1 MRSQQRWIPILFIVF
16 LVAFL
21 FQSYAVAQVP
31 KLPKAAKASSQAP
44 ALKLPENATPEQM
57 NAFLAGLSDEQARK
71 LLLDTM
77 KQEAEARLHTEEAE
91 GGGAGRKTGIAA
103 LFSSAEE
110 AMDALFK
117 RLGAVFTGAE
127 TTPSGWPEA
136 WAKLTGGKGF
146 GQFAAN
152 FVIMLLIIIGGVAA
166 ERFLL
171 RMIAGMHDYL
181 MKTVPLGRLQKL
193 GFIVSRILID
203 GLGIACFVL
212 VSFVLFAVIY
222 SPQDSGHLPVSI
234 FLVTSY
240 YFRLTLFAA
249 KVILSPKAAGLRL
262 APMSDADA
270 GLIYSWMMRITAVCA
285 LIGAVAFT
293 LREAGIS
300 RDVFLLIYS
309 SAGVT
314 VSVLL
319 IVLIMQVRERV
330 ARAIAPSAGEILMPI
345 EALQAK
351 LSAIWHW
358 VAILYVAAVG
368 VYWTM
373 RMLTH
378 GDLHILNLVFSLFLI
393 PLFIGLDQWVQK
405 LLAIASGGSREIIDL
420 GKPEDATGAA
430 AIQLQEPKR
439 AGMETYV
446 PLIKKSFRVVLVV
459 FFFFAVLKLW
469 GFDIALG
476 RLIARDVLSVLLV
489 LIIGLIIWQLIKAR
503 IDQKLQEEMP
513 LMSDDAEEGGGVG
526 SRSATLLLLLRKFLL
541 AVLFVIVFLIIL
553 SSLGIDIAPL
563 IAGAGVIGL
572 AIGFGAQTLVKDIIS
587 GIFFLIDDAF
597 RVGDYVEAGAAKG
610 TVEQISLR
618 SMKLRHPRGQVFTI
632 PFGDV
637 KTVTNFS
644 RDYIITK
651 LDFRVRYDADLEK
664 IRKIIKKV
672 NKQIMQDEEVKR
684 VMLSDIK
691 SQGIREIQDSAM
703 ILRVK
708 FKTIPGEQFPIQR
721 QVFHLVQKAFKESGI
736 EFAHRNVTVYLPP
749 EIKSKSM
756 SEMMEAE
763 KQAVEAGAAAAA
775 ALAQEEDEEKAK
787 AEAASKKKK

>member
-1 MRSQQRWIPILFIVF
+1 MQSYRQWVLRGFIV
-16 LVAFL
+16 LLMMAF
-21 FQSYAVAQVP
+21 FQPLASAKPP
-31 KLPKAAKASSQAP
+31 KLPKAGAASAP
-44 ALKLPENATPEQM
+44 AAEAKLPENATPEQVD
-57 NAFLAGLSDEQARK
+57 AFMAGLSDEQARRLFAEK
-71 LLLDTM
+71 M
-77 KQEAEARLHTEEAE
+77 KQEAQARSSADA
-91 GGGAGRKTGIAA
+91 AGDRAAGKSGIGA
-103 LFSSAEE
+103 LFAGAEE
-110 AMDALFK
+110 STTALFK
-117 RLGAVFTGAE
+117 RLGGVFSGAE
-127 TTPSGWPEA
+127 AAPSGWPEA
-136 WAKLTGGKGF
+136 WERLTGGRGF

-152 FVIMLLIIIGGVAA
+152 LAVMLLIVIGGYAA

-171 RMIAGMHDYL
+171 RMIAGVHDYL

-203 GLGIACFVL
+203 GLGIAFFVL

-222 SPQDSGHLPVSI
+222 SPKDSGYLPMSI

-240 YFRLTLFAA
+240 YFRLILFGARI
-249 KVILSPKAAGLRL
+249 ILSPKAPGLRL

-270 GLIYSWMMRITAVCA
+270 GLIYSWIMRIAAVCSV
-285 LIGAVAFT
+285 IAVIAFT

-300 RDVFLLIYS
+300 RDIFLLLYS
-309 SAGVT
+309 SAGVA

-319 IVLIMQVRERV
+319 IALILQVRERV
-330 ARAIAPSAGEILMPI
+330 AQAIAPSAGEILMPI

-358 VAILYVAAVG
+358 IAIFYVAAVG
-368 VYWTM
+368 IYWTL

-378 GDLHILNLVFSLFLI
+378 GDVHILNLVYSLFLI
-393 PLFIGLDQWVQK
+393 PVFIGVDQWVQK
-405 LLAIASGGSREIIDL
+405 LLAVASGGSREIIDL
-420 GKPEDATGAA
+420 GQPDDAAPSGS
-430 AIQLQEPKR
+430 IQMQEPKR

-446 PLIKKSFRVVLVV
+446 PMIKKCFRVVLVV
-459 FFFFAVLKLW
+459 FFFFATLRLW

-476 RLIARDVLSVLLV
+476 RLIARDLVSVFLV
-489 LIIGLIIWQLIKAR
+489 LILGLIIWQLIKAR
-503 IDQKLQEEMP
+503 IDQKLREEMP
-513 LMSDDAEEGGGVG
+513 LADEDAEEGGGVG
-526 SRSATLLLLLRKFLL
+526 SRSATLLLLLRKFVF
-541 AVLFVIVFLIIL
+541 AVLFVIVALIVL

-563 IAGAGVIGL
+563 IAGAGVVGL
-572 AIGFGAQTLVKDIIS
+572 AIGFGAQTLVKDIIA

-610 TVEQISLR
+610 TVAQIGLR

-632 PFGDV
+632 PFGDL

-664 IRKIIKKV
+664 IRKVVKRI
-672 NKQIMQDEEVKR
+672 NKELMQDEEIRR

-708 FKTIPGEQFPIQR
+708 FKTIPGEQFVIR
-721 QVFHLVQKAFKESGI
+721 REVFHRVQKAFHDSGI

-749 EIKSKSM
+749 EIQSKSLSDM
-756 SEMMEAE
+756 TETE
-763 KQAVEAGAAAAA
+763 KKAVEAGAAAAA
-775 ALAQEEDEEKAK
+775 ALAQQEDEEKAK
-787 AEAASKKKK
+787 AEAAKKTK